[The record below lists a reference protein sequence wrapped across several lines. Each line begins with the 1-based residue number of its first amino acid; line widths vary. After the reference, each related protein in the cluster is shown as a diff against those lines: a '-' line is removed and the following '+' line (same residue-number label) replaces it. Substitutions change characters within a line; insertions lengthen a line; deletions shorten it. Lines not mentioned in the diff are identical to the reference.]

1 MRPQLFYDPLLLTER
16 LGQAA
21 TDALRLRKLRKT
33 PAKVLRKGHI
43 DSLELLELL
52 RSLIPSVIFNIG
64 GNIGV
69 ATDDYAYQG
78 SGINGNV
85 SVIGNVFTNVGT
97 AFNVGGGGVDMLA
110 DCVVSSNTAWN
121 CGRFADGIGWS
132 TNITFLGNTSSGTRQ
147 VGYLH
152 SENLGGQWFID
163 DLSNN
168 FPSYPRTGAGGR
180 RPPNVSRL
188 RRRDSGVGQLG
199 GLTPV
204 YYVDDAHAVHMPP
217 GAFFGQRRSPRSV
230 KWILS
235 TTSKTAASTSVPP
248 LYTAQLN
255 WQGPSVEFG
264 VGGLAGAAAAGLPR
278 HHGPVSAPASQDP
291 TSVFAKRPC
300 SRADHRLLPAH
311 AAQVAGAGAG
321 AKHAARDTGWCG
333 GPFGGSLVR

>member
-78 SGINGNV
+78 SGINSNV
-85 SVIGNVFTNVGT
+85 WVIGNVFTNVGT

-168 FPSYPRTGAGGR
+168 FPSYPNEDGG
-180 RPPNVSRL
+180 PTATNVITYANGIRELANS
-188 RRRDSGVGQLG
+188 G

-217 GAFFGQRRSPRSV
+217 GALLLVSNSSPHSV
-230 KWILS
+230 KLILS

-248 LYTAQLN
+248 LYTARLN
-255 WQGPSVEFG
+255 WQSTSWNLVSVDS
-264 VGGLAGAAAAGLPR
+264 
-278 HHGPVSAPASQDP
+278 PVPPPQGFH
-291 TSVFAKRPC
+291 VI
-300 SRADHRLLPAH
+300 
-311 AAQVAGAGAG
+311 
-321 AKHAARDTGWCG
+321 TGQ
-333 GPFGGSLVR
+333 